1 MVADRRITVG
11 VMAVDLDEGR
21 VRLAMTATKNPGTS
35 DVPGITIEQGVTGL
49 GVVPRPTDQHRSTVS
64 RSPRCSRTRESTLKQ
79 AIRWMK
85 RALTRQMDP
94 YFVNKIHDLV
104 GLYLDPPERV
114 LVFGVVEASEA
125 QSPDRSRSTPTGAP
139 HRIGHDDVRVDAS
152 TPFAAPDGATRRV
165 IGFRD
170 RRRRA
175 EGLKEFLRKVDREAP
190 LGLDIHV
197 VLDNYA
203 PHEVRRIKTWPLYH
217 RRFHLHVAPT
227 RSSWLS
233 LAERWFAA
241 RTTRHM
247 RQGVHTTENTLD
259 RDVEAWIAARN
270 TNPRPYVWTKTT
282 DQILEYL
289 ADRMGDTPDSTHQS
303 GGADL
308 FWGRLR
314 AIDWAGVC
322 AGPHH
327 TPGAGVLI
335 PRLLHGLSCA
345 ADPVSARWWA
355 EELYEM
361 AFHDHSGGYLRSAES
376 MTPFLVVICDSNRAA
391 PQAAALTL
399 LAQFAGGFPTAGREC
414 CQAVDLHERT
424 MEAVRAGL
432 PSYYT
437 QLRSPIAQV
446 RAAAFVLLSVL
457 EHAPIKNLSQAE
469 RIALSAEVSETSPRF
484 RQAMERLTA
493 TERDPLVLKR
503 IQEAEIDPL
512 FGIDEGFGLEVFL

>member
-1 MVADRRITVG
+1 
-11 VMAVDLDEGR
+11 
-21 VRLAMTATKNPGTS
+21 
-35 DVPGITIEQGVTGL
+35 
-49 GVVPRPTDQHRSTVS
+49 
-64 RSPRCSRTRESTLKQ
+64 
-79 AIRWMK
+79 MK
-85 RALTRQMDP
+85 RALTKQMDP

-114 LVFGVVEASEA
+114 LVFGVVEASEV
-125 QSPDRSRSTPTGAP
+125 QSPDGSGSTPTGAP

-152 TPFAAPDGATRRV
+152 TPFATLDGPSGTV
-165 IGFRD
+165 IGFRQ

-190 LGLDIHV
+190 LGLDLHV

-203 PHEVRRIKTWPLYH
+203 PHKVGRIKTWPLYH

-227 RSSWLS
+227 RSSWLG

-241 RTTRHM
+241 HTTRDIE
-247 RQGVHTTENTLD
+247 RGVQTTENSLE
-259 RDVEAWIAARN
+259 RDVEAWIAGRN
-270 TNPRPYVWTKTT
+270 TNPEPYVWTKTT
-282 DQILEYL
+282 DQILERL
-289 ADRMGDTPDSTHQS
+289 ADRMGDIPDSAHQP
-303 GGADL
+303 GGTDL
-308 FWGRLR
+308 FEGRLS
-314 AIDWAGVC
+314 AVDWAGVC

-327 TPGAGVLI
+327 IPGAGVLI

-361 AFHDHSGGYLRSAES
+361 AFHDHSGGYLRSAEA
-376 MTPFLVVICDSNRAA
+376 MTPFLVVICDANRAA
-391 PQAAALTL
+391 PQAATLTL
-399 LAQFAGGFPTAGREC
+399 LAQFAGGFPTAGSEC

-424 MEAVRAGL
+424 TEAVRAGL
-432 PSYYT
+432 AGYYT
-437 QLRSPIAQV
+437 QLRSPFAQV

-457 EHAPIKNLSQAE
+457 EHASVKNLSPAE
-469 RIALSAEVSETSPRF
+469 RVALPVGVPETSPRF
-484 RQAMERLTA
+484 RQALERLTA

-512 FGIDEGFGLEVFL
+512 FGVDEGFGLELLL